1 MTLDRTNWLGV
12 AFGLAVAIFAA
23 FQMFKLPP
31 LMPVLLE
38 RYGYDRTLAGGF
50 MSVYAVSGL
59 AFSLYIGRLIERQG
73 PLRPV
78 LGGLGLMLAGNLLA
92 LMVPE
97 SGFVVLAAR
106 ALEGL
111 GFAALAIAGPTL
123 VNLSASARQLPLLV
137 GFTAIWIPVGQVT
150 ASLAAPL
157 ALQLGGWQLLW
168 VFAILL
174 TVCFAGLTLWLQ
186 AGQRLAGAAAP
197 KTAQSQAPARRPG
210 ETLGLWLAAGVFLLW
225 SAQYFAF
232 MTWLPQ
238 YLVEAQN
245 LDLSHALAGYLLPV
259 VVLIVFA
266 LVAGWLL
273 RLGAPLSGL
282 LIGALAVQAAVWLW
296 QPTPQ
301 QPGQGLVALVAYG
314 IAAGITPTCLF
325 AMPSAIAGR
334 QRTARAFGVI
344 MTGRN
349 VGVFIGPILLAQAF
363 EITGNWSIAG
373 PLFGSSTLL
382 CLFTASALA
391 LQLRAM
397 TARERAGSR
406 PAR

>member
-1 MTLDRTNWLGV
+1 MTLERTNWTGV

-59 AFSLYIGRLIERQG
+59 AVSLYIGRLIERRG
-73 PLRPV
+73 PLPPV
-78 LGGLGLMLAGNLLA
+78 LGGLALMLLGNLLA
-92 LMVPE
+92 LLRPE
-97 SGFVVLAAR
+97 DGLLVLGAR
-106 ALEGL
+106 GLEGL
-111 GFAALAIAGPTL
+111 GFAGLAIAGPTL
-123 VNLSASARQLPLLV
+123 VNLSASRRHLPLLV

-157 ALQLGGWQLLW
+157 ALELGDWQLLW
-168 VFAILL
+168 IFAIALTVVFAL
-174 TVCFAGLTLWLQ
+174 VTLWLQ
-186 AGQRLAGAAAP
+186 ATGRVPHTGAETKAGPA
-197 KTAQSQAPARRPG
+197 QAPPRRPG

-238 YLVEAQN
+238 YLVEAH
-245 LDLSHALAGYLLPV
+245 DLGLTDALAGYLLPV
-259 VVLIVFA
+259 LTLIVFA
-266 LVAGWLL
+266 LIAGWLL
-273 RLGAPLSGL
+273 RAGAPLSGL
-282 LIGALAVQAAVWLW
+282 LMGALAVQAAIWFW
-296 QPTPQ
+296 QPGAE
-301 QPGQGLVALVAYG
+301 QPGHGMIALVAYG
-314 IAAGITPTCLF
+314 MAAGITPTCLF

-349 VGVFIGPILLAQAF
+349 VGVLIGPILLAKAF
-363 EITGNWSIAG
+363 ELSGSWSAAG
-373 PLFGSSTLL
+373 PLFGACTLL
-382 CLFTASALA
+382 CLATAGVLA
-391 LQLRAM
+391 RHLRSLAA
-397 TARERAGSR
+397 TPG
-406 PAR
+406 

>member
-1 MTLDRTNWLGV
+1 MSLERTNWTGV
-12 AFGLAVAIFAA
+12 AFGLTVAIFAA

-50 MSVYAVSGL
+50 MSVYALSGL
-59 AFSLYIGRLIERQG
+59 AFSLYIGRLVERLG
-73 PLRPV
+73 PLKPV
-78 LGGLGLMLAGNLLA
+78 LGGLLLMLIGNLLA
-92 LMVPE
+92 LAHPE
-97 SGFVVLAAR
+97 SGWLVLAAR

-111 GFAALAIAGPTL
+111 GFAGLAIAGPTL
-123 VNLSASARQLPLLV
+123 VNHSASQRHLPLLV

-157 ALQLGGWQLLW
+157 ALELGSWQLLW
-168 VFAILL
+168 IFAILL
-174 TVCFAGLTLWLQ
+174 TLVFVALTLWLQ
-186 AGQRLAGAAAP
+186 AGQRLGQTAAP
-197 KTAQSQAPARRPG
+197 KATQSAVPKRRPG
-210 ETLGLWLAAGVFLLW
+210 ETLALWLAAGVFLLW
-225 SAQYFAF
+225 SGQYFAF

-238 YLVEAQN
+238 YLVEAHE

-266 LVAGWLL
+266 LIAGWLL
-273 RLGAPLSGL
+273 RLGVPLSGL
-282 LIGALAVQAAVWLW
+282 LMGALAIQAAVWFW
-296 QPTPQ
+296 QPGPE
-301 QPGQGLVALVAYG
+301 QPGLGLVALIAYG
-314 IAAGITPTCLF
+314 VGSGITPTCLF

-363 EITGNWSIAG
+363 ELTGSWSTAG
-373 PLFGSSTLL
+373 PLFGVCTLL
-382 CLFTASALA
+382 CLLTAGALA
-391 LQLRAM
+391 VQLRAM
-397 TARERAGSR
+397 ASKEA
-406 PAR
+406 AEA